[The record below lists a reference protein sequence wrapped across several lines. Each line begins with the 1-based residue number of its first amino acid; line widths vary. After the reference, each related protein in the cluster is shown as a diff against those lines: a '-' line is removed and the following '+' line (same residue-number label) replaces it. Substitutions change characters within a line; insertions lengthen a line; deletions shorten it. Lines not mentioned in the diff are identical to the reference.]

1 MSKEFLKE
9 GLDIL
14 GLELSEQKIES
25 FFKYKEL
32 VLEWNK
38 RLNLTAI
45 CDDKEF
51 VIKHF
56 LDSLTVLKYLGKI
69 KGRLIDVGTGAGF
82 PGIPLKIAV
91 DNLDVSLLDSLEK
104 RVKFLDNVINDLD
117 LKNIHAMHSRA
128 EDAGN
133 DGNYRESYDFCVAR
147 AVASL
152 PVLCEYCLPFVKVN
166 GLFLAMKALKS
177 SEIDDSKRALEIL
190 GGKVEEVIDFTLPF
204 TDNNR
209 KIIMI
214 RKFRQTPTKYP
225 RKSGKPS
232 KNPLI

>member
-1 MSKEFLKE
+1 MSKEVFKE

-133 DGNYRESYDFCVAR
+133 DGNYRENYDFCVSR

-190 GGKVEEVIDFTLPF
+190 GGKVEDVIDFTLPL

-232 KNPLI
+232 KNPLL

>member
-1 MSKEFLKE
+1 MSKEVFKE

-190 GGKVEEVIDFTLPF
+190 GGKVEDVIDFTLPL